1 MNKESQMNAV
11 FKAIVGVAI
20 SATVMS
26 SAYAGALIDKYTLKL
41 PGMDSMP
48 GQTVINIGALGFN
61 GESYVNNTFL
71 DPLNKDQFTFQD
83 NGIFNVTTK
92 NGGASLLNFGQL
104 TLDYRN
110 GVGTGSLSGG
120 SITFGAGGTL
130 DVYYSPTKSYADE
143 DNGATLANR
152 FGATTGIK
160 IATFTQLAGGGGFI
174 NPDGTPSSNGNLTL
188 LFEATNLADGIWFD
202 KSGKEL
208 KEGFTFGFVTTN
220 ASQDVNSIDPLLKQ
234 TLSGSAATGNAPP
247 DHFFV
252 QNGGQLKLEAGAV
265 PEPASLAIFGAGLLG
280 LGALRRRKS

>member
-26 SAYAGALIDKYTLKL
+26 SAYAGALIDKYTLNL
-41 PGMDSMP
+41 P
-48 GQTVINIGALGFN
+48 GQTVTNIGALGFN
-61 GESYVNNTFL
+61 GESFVNNTFL
-71 DPLNKDQFTFQD
+71 DPLNKDKFTFQD
-83 NGIFNVTTK
+83 NGIFNVTTN
-92 NGGASLLNFGQL
+92 NGGASLLDFGQL

-120 SITFGAGGTL
+120 TITFGAGGTL
-130 DVYYSPTKSYADE
+130 DVWYNPTKAYA
-143 DNGATLANR
+143 NTSKGATTANR
-152 FGATTGIK
+152 FGAATGIK

-174 NPDGTPSSNGNLTL
+174 NPNGTPSSNGNLTL
-188 LFEATNLADGIWFD
+188 LFEATDLADGIWFD
-202 KSGKEL
+202 KDGNEL
-208 KEGFTFGFVTTN
+208 KEGVTFGFVTTN
-220 ASQDVNSIDPLLKQ
+220 ASQDVNAIDPLLKQ
-234 TLSGSAATGNAPP
+234 TLSGSNATGNAPP

-252 QNGGQLKLEAGAV
+252 QNGGQLKLEGAV

>member
-1 MNKESQMNAV
+1 MNAV

-26 SAYAGALIDKYTLKL
+26 SAYAGPLIDKYTLKL

-71 DPLNKDQFTFQD
+71 DPDNKDQFTFQD

-130 DVYYSPTKSYADE
+130 DVYYSPTKSYADA
-143 DNGATLANR
+143 DNGATVANR

-174 NPDGTPSSNGNLTL
+174 NPNGTPSSNGNLTL
-188 LFEATNLADGIWFD
+188 LFEATDLADGIWFD
-202 KSGKEL
+202 KGGNEL

-234 TLSGSAATGNAPP
+234 TLSGSDATGNAAP

-252 QNGGQLKLEAGAV
+252 QNGGQLKLEGAV

>member
-1 MNKESQMNAV
+1 
-11 FKAIVGVAI
+11 
-20 SATVMS
+20 MS

-71 DPLNKDQFTFQD
+71 DPNNKDKFTFQD

-234 TLSGSAATGNAPP
+234 TLSGSSGTGNAPP

-252 QNGGQLKLEAGAV
+252 QNGGQLKLEGAAV

>member
-1 MNKESQMNAV
+1 MNAV

-48 GQTVINIGALGFN
+48 AQTVINIGALGFN

-130 DVYYSPTKSYADE
+130 DVYYSPTKAYADV
-143 DNGATLANR
+143 DNGATVANR
-152 FGATTGIK
+152 FGATTGMK

-188 LFEATNLADGIWFD
+188 LGGRGEGGGASSGGGYSDYEDSYGGGASEPARGAGPKAT
-202 KSGKEL
+202 S
-208 KEGFTFGFVTTN
+208 
-220 ASQDVNSIDPLLKQ
+220 
-234 TLSGSAATGNAPP
+234 NAPAQTFDLDDEIP
-247 DHFFV
+247 F
-252 QNGGQLKLEAGAV
+252 
-265 PEPASLAIFGAGLLG
+265 
-280 LGALRRRKS
+280 